1 MRPPSRNSGGPLAG
15 LDASFTRARAGLHV
29 DLAHAL
35 VASEQPAEST
45 AELREAGMLA
55 IRIGSA
61 RQRRRIRHLESILGA
76 S

>member
-1 MRPPSRNSGGPLAG
+1 
-15 LDASFTRARAGLHV
+15 
-29 DLAHAL
+29 
-35 VASEQPAEST
+35 
-45 AELREAGMLA
+45 MLA